1 MKSADVNG
9 AKLEFELKGSG
20 EPVLLISPV
29 LADGFRPFLS
39 EPAFTGRYQ
48 LILYHRRGWAGSTHR
63 PGPVSIAEH
72 AADAAA
78 LLAKLDIAQAHI
90 AGHSSGA
97 AIALQLAL
105 DHPACVH
112 SLALLEPTLLTVPG
126 AQGFFEK
133 VGPALNAFG
142 AGDHESAVAL
152 FLSAASGLDWPTCR
166 SVIETHAPGTVAQ
179 TVRDAQTFFGI
190 ELPSLQ
196 TWAFGPEH
204 AAAISQ
210 PVLSVVASETEQLWL
225 DVAAA
230 LRTWM
235 PQVEE
240 CTINGIGHLLHLQS
254 TRPVAAAV
262 AEFLARHPLSGSSAV
277 TRKVEEVP
285 ALGDS

>member
-9 AKLEFELKGSG
+9 VKLEFELKGSG

-29 LADGFRPFLS
+29 LSDGFRPFLS
-39 EPAFTGRYQ
+39 EPALTERYQ

-63 PGPVSIAEH
+63 PGPVSIADH
-72 AADAAA
+72 AADAVA
-78 LLAKLDIAQAHI
+78 LLAKLEIPRAHI
-90 AGHSSGA
+90 VGHSSGA

-105 DHPACVH
+105 DRPACVH

-126 AQGFFEK
+126 AQEFFEE

-142 AGDHESAVAL
+142 AGNHESAVSN
-152 FLSAASGLDWPTCR
+152 FLSSASGLDWPTCR
-166 SVIETHAPGTVAQ
+166 STIERHAPGTIAQ
-179 TVRDAQTFFGI
+179 TVKDAETFFGI

-196 TWAFGPEH
+196 TWEFGPEH

-210 PVLSVVASETEQLWL
+210 PVLSVVAGETRQLWV

-230 LRTWM
+230 LRSWM

-240 CTINGIGHLLHLQS
+240 CTIKGLGHLLHLQS
-254 TRPVAAAV
+254 PRPVADALAD
-262 AEFLARHPLSGSSAV
+262 FLARHSFSPSSAI
-277 TRKVEEVP
+277 TRNVEELP
-285 ALGDS
+285 ALSK

>member
-1 MKSADVNG
+1 MKTADVNG
-9 AKLEFELKGSG
+9 VKLEFELKGSG

-39 EPAFTGRYQ
+39 EPALADRYQ
-48 LILYHRRGWAGSTHR
+48 LILYHRRGWAGSTHS
-63 PGPVSIAEH
+63 PGPVSIADH
-72 AADAAA
+72 AADAAG
-78 LLAKLDIAQAHI
+78 LLAWLGIPRAHL

-97 AIALQLAL
+97 AIALQVAL

-126 AQGFFEK
+126 AQRFFEK

-142 AGDHESAVAL
+142 AGDHESAVSI
-152 FLSAASGLDWPTCR
+152 FLSAASGLDWPACR
-166 SVIETHAPGTVAQ
+166 SVIEMHAPGSIAQ
-179 TVRDAQTFFGI
+179 TVRDADTFLGI

-204 AAAISQ
+204 ASAISQ
-210 PVLSVVASETEQLWL
+210 PVLSLVASETEQLWV

-230 LRTWM
+230 LRSCM

-240 CTINGIGHLLHLQS
+240 CTINGI
-254 TRPVAAAV
+254 
-262 AEFLARHPLSGSSAV
+262 
-277 TRKVEEVP
+277 
-285 ALGDS
+285 